1 MKTKATPLRVRATGA
16 VVTGIAAACLLVA
29 SPIGAG
35 AARESSAHR
44 PLLGPA
50 AEATPTFPDATAS
63 DPVALGWMSGT
74 PPPPA
79 KVVRQA
85 DGSFFRFPQLRWSF
99 SHWRELFPT
108 ANVSRG
114 VGPVADLPR
123 AETPAGLDDVRFTRL
138 TGGPPM
144 TFAESHPAL
153 YTDGIVVLHRGRI
166 VYEKYFGALDA
177 TRPHIAFSVT
187 KSLFGTLAAMLV
199 AEGSLDEDAPVSRY
213 LPELATSGF
222 GDATVRQVLDM
233 TTALDYSEVYGDPR
247 SSFVEYARAVGLLP
261 RPAGATGPGDV
272 YSFVASIKKDEAP
285 HGERFTYRS
294 PNTDVVG
301 WLVARVGGQRPEAL
315 LEARLWSRLG
325 AEGDAFMTLDGAGNA
340 TAAGG
345 FNARLRDLARFG
357 EMMRLG
363 GRLDGRQVVPA
374 AVVERIRQ
382 GGDRSAFAAAG
393 YDTMRGWS
401 YRDQWWISHDDHGT
415 FMARGIHGQAIYVD
429 PSAEMVI
436 ARYSSHPV
444 ASTVTYDPI
453 VLPAYRAVAGFLMG
467 VK

>member
-1 MKTKATPLRVRATGA
+1 MTTRVTTLRVRATEG
-16 VVTGIAAACLLVA
+16 VVMGIAAVCLFGA
-29 SPIGAG
+29 SAVGAS
-35 AARESSAHR
+35 AVRESSPQL
-44 PLLGPA
+44 PLRQA
-50 AEATPTFPDATAS
+50 ADAPSTVPDATAS

-85 DGSFFRFPQLRWSF
+85 DGSFYRFPQLRWSL
-99 SHWRELFPT
+99 SHWREIFPT

-144 TFAESHPAL
+144 TFAESLAAL

-166 VYEKYFGALDA
+166 VYERYFGALEA

-199 AEGSLDEDAPVSRY
+199 AEGALDEDAPVSRY

-247 SSFVEYARAVGLLP
+247 SSFVEYARAAGMLP

-272 YSFVASIKKDEAP
+272 YSFVASIPKDDAP

-301 WLVARVGGQRPEAL
+301 WLVARVGGQRPEAV
-315 LEARLWSRLG
+315 LENRLWSRLG

-393 YDTMRGWS
+393 FDTLRGWS

-429 PSAEMVI
+429 PRAEMVI